1 MLRYILKR
9 ILIFIPT
16 LFAISL
22 VIYFLSVFA
31 PGDPVNNLLAKSQ
44 GGEGNQSE
52 KIAGEE
58 AYIKM
63 RKKLNLDLPVFYF
76 TIATQA
82 DCDTLHKIQK
92 QAHRET
98 LARMTRESG
107 NWEQVSNYYHTL
119 RRYEDAVYA
128 FEADSASRKPHS
140 RIKEN
145 IGNLY
150 INYEEEKLNK
160 FFGKIDGYL
169 DQTDTLNQT
178 LAAGFNQVK
187 TAYKDIEANATT
199 WKSSMPAIHWYGTNN
214 RYHKWI
220 TKFVMFDF
228 GISYQDQLPISG
240 KIGDRIFWTML
251 ISFLS
256 IILTYVLAIPLGVF
270 SATNKD
276 KPADNV
282 ISTILFILYSLPNFW
297 IATLLINYLCNPEY
311 LHLFPAFGVGAGLV
325 EGKSLM
331 SQFFIRAQHL
341 ILPLICWTYGS
352 LAFLS
357 RQMRGG
363 MLGVLRQDYIRTARA
378 KGLDESKIVW
388 KHAFRNSLLPVIT
401 LFAGVFPLMISGSVV
416 IEVIFSLPGMGMML
430 IDAMKF
436 QDFPV
441 VFTVVM
447 MAATLTMIG
456 YLIAD
461 ILYAV
466 VDPRITYK

>member
-16 LFAISL
+16 LFVISL

-31 PGDPVNNLLAKSQ
+31 PGDPVNNLLDRSQ
-44 GGEGNQSE
+44 GGEGNQSD

-107 NWEQVSNYYHTL
+107 NWEKVSNYYHTL
-119 RRYEDAVYA
+119 RNYEDAVFA
-128 FEADSASRKPHS
+128 FEADSTSRKPHS

-145 IGNLY
+145 ISKLY
-150 INYEEEKLNK
+150 INHTDVKLNK
-160 FFGKIDGYL
+160 YLTKIDDYL
-169 DQTDTLNQT
+169 GQTDTMTQVLGM
-178 LAAGFNQVK
+178 GFEEVK
-187 TAYKDIEANATT
+187 TAYNDINANATT
-199 WKSSMPAIHWYGTNN
+199 WKSNIPAIHCYGMNN

-220 TKFVMFDF
+220 FGIIKFDVKALFPWKDLTLSQRWDKF
-228 GISYQDQLPISG
+228 INIDLGISYQDQLPIAD

-251 ISFLS
+251 VSLLS
-256 IILTYVLAIPLGVF
+256 IILTYLLAIPLGVF
-270 SATNKD
+270 SATNKGE
-276 KPADNV
+276 PMDNF
-282 ISTILFILYSLPNFW
+282 ITTILFILYSLPNFW

-325 EGKSLM
+325 EGQSFIT
-331 SQFFIRAQHL
+331 QFFIRAQHL
-341 ILPLICWTYGS
+341 VLPLICWTYGS

-363 MLGVLRQDYIRTARA
+363 MLGVLRQDYIRTA
-378 KGLDESKIVW
+378 
-388 KHAFRNSLLPVIT
+388 
-401 LFAGVFPLMISGSVV
+401 
-416 IEVIFSLPGMGMML
+416 
-430 IDAMKF
+430 
-436 QDFPV
+436 
-441 VFTVVM
+441 
-447 MAATLTMIG
+447 
-456 YLIAD
+456 
-461 ILYAV
+461 
-466 VDPRITYK
+466 